1 MLFNCGEDAQRQL
14 LKQPQIVHGRVN
26 RIFVTSNSSENIYGI
41 PGKSL
46 HALTQQGVRLCVRAD
61 DFSLPLSALLGLS
74 AVRLPFS
81 LSTNCVA
88 CPNFLLPCTFFFCLI
103 QLPLCVVCCRQ
114 SHHLKQAPSETRQTL
129 YCHSGQHKTR
139 VVVTKYMK

>member
-46 HALTQQGVRLCVRAD
+46 HATTQQGVRFCVRVD
-61 DFSLPLSALLGLS
+61 GFPLPSSALLGLS
-74 AVRLPFS
+74 AVRLPF
-81 LSTNCVA
+81 STNCVA
-88 CPNFLLPCTFFFCLI
+88 CPNFLLPCTFFCCLM
-103 QLPLCVVCCRQ
+103 QLPVCDVCCRQ
-114 SHHLKQAPSETRQTL
+114 THHLKQGRSVTTGSLFMVMVVSTRPML
-129 YCHSGQHKTR
+129 
-139 VVVTKYMK
+139 